1 MDKIIPE
8 IGVSNMDTSL
18 EFYSKL
24 GFTKNMEGTV
34 DDKGLQW
41 CSLEFGDSQ
50 VWLQREDVDPDFQPG
65 APKGNGVTIYL
76 RVDDVDAAYER
87 TKTVGL
93 QINILKEIETHSYG
107 LREFKLADPDGYVWT
122 IYHPVDEGS
131 EESSG
136 QDE

>member
-8 IGVSNMDTSL
+8 IGVSDMERSL
-18 EFYSKL
+18 AFYSKL
-24 GFTKNMEGTV
+24 GFTKNREGTT

-50 VWLQREDVDPDFQPG
+50 VWLQRSDVDPDYQPD

-76 RVDDVDAAYER
+76 RVDDVDAAYDA
-87 TKTVGL
+87 TKKAGL
-93 QINILKEIETHSYG
+93 QMNILKEIETHWYG

-122 IYHPVDEGS
+122 IYKPADEGS
-131 EESSG
+131 QESTG
-136 QDE
+136 ENV